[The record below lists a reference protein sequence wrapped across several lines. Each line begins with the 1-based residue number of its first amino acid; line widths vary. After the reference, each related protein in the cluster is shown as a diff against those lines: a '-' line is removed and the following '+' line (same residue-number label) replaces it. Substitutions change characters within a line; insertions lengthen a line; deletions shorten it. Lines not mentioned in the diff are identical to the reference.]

1 MEQLLA
7 LSVKPGDQDSAA
19 KSLVA
24 LKTKLAEEKDAREK
38 VQSENETLA
47 RVVDDLKK
55 SADRFAAQ
63 IPDLEEKIK
72 HLNNKVLDELT
83 ELHAHE
89 LNLEHTTKA
98 NSDYKNQTDQL
109 TRNLE
114 SKLPFLCRFRLVPYS
129 V

>member
-55 SADRFAAQ
+55 SADRFATQ

-98 NSDYKNQTDQL
+98 NSDYKNQTDRL

-114 SKLPFLCRFRLVPYS
+114 SKLSFLCRFRLVPYS

>member
-47 RVVDDLKK
+47 PVVDDLKK

-98 NSDYKNQTDQL
+98 NSDYKNQTDRL

>member
-63 IPDLEEKIK
+63 IPDLEEKKRI
-72 HLNNKVLDELT
+72 
-83 ELHAHE
+83 
-89 LNLEHTTKA
+89 
-98 NSDYKNQTDQL
+98 
-109 TRNLE
+109 
-114 SKLPFLCRFRLVPYS
+114 
-129 V
+129 